1 MITTVGSG
9 APQQQHLRALNVSVL
24 TGKVQGCV
32 SHLQPEERLWKMV
45 AERTPT
51 DTEPLKLNKPR

>member
-1 MITTVGSG
+1 MIATVGSG

-32 SHLQPEERLWKMV
+32 SHLQPEERLWKMA
-45 AERTPT
+45 AERRTPT
-51 DTEPLKLNKPR
+51 DTEP